1 MIKEWRS
8 QGPRTIFPVAVA
20 VAIVCIA
27 WGGIANAQNQKFQF
41 GVDEAVFRALHT
53 D

>member
-8 QGPRTIFPVAVA
+8 QGHRTIFPVAVA
-20 VAIVCIA
+20 VAIVCVA

-41 GVDEAVFRALHT
+41 GVIGDTLYSKVAE
-53 D
+53 